1 MSFSPNL
8 FLSNIAAKGG
18 PAKPSRFEVVIPI
31 PILVGKRVSASDAS
45 KLLDLS
51 NTLSTAT
58 EGFVNNLLNNSKSDD
73 SITTNVEAS
82 RFLALQCEATELPGK
97 AFTTT
102 DVKIYGPTFKV
113 PNQVAYSD
121 ISLTFICT
129 NEFNERKLFDVWM
142 EAIMSPVT
150 NNFRFPKAKNGGGNY
165 LTQMKIIQYDDFV
178 KQIYAVEL
186 MDAFPVSITA
196 QPVSW
201 GDDGVH
207 KLTVQFSYH
216 KYRTIY
222 EGKYDEAKIVSALT
236 GSAFANLT
244 RDTQK
249 GITNALG
256 GITSKI
262 PLLNGRLG
270 L

>member
-51 NTLSTAT
+51 NTLSTVT
-58 EGFVNNLLNNSKSDD
+58 EQFVNNLLNNSKSDD

-82 RFLALQCEATELPGK
+82 RFLALQCESTELPGK

-142 EAIMSPVT
+142 ESIMSPVT
-150 NNFRFPKAKNGGGNY
+150 NNFRFPKAKGGGGNY

-186 MDAFPVSITA
+186 MDAFPIGITA

-222 EGKYDEAKIVSALT
+222 EGNYDEAKIVSALT

>member
-8 FLSNIAAKGG
+8 FLSNLAAKGG
-18 PAKPSRFEVVIPI
+18 PAKPSRFQVVIPI
-31 PILVGKRVSASDAS
+31 PSLVGKRVTASTAS
-45 KLLDLS
+45 KLLDITNTFAEGVGGLVNKVLS
-51 NTLSTAT
+51 N
-58 EGFVNNLLNNSKSDD
+58 GKDD
-73 SITTNVEAS
+73 DAITTSVEAT
-82 RFLALQCEATELPGK
+82 RFLALQCETTELPGK

-102 DVKIYGPTFKV
+102 DAKIYGPTFKV
-113 PNQVAYSD
+113 PNQVSYSD

-150 NNFRFPKAKNGGGNY
+150 NNFRFPKAKDGGGNY
-165 LTQMKIIQYDDFV
+165 LTQMQVIQYDDFV
-178 KQIYAVEL
+178 KQIYAVDL
-186 MDAFPVSITA
+186 IDAFPIGITA

-207 KLTVQFSYH
+207 KLTVQFSYQ

-222 EGKYDEAKIVSALT
+222 DGKYDEAQIISSLT
-236 GSAFANLT
+236 GSAFANIT
-244 RDTQK
+244 RDTQR

-270 L
+270 F

>member
-1 MSFSPNL
+1 MSFSPNQ
-8 FLSNIAAKGG
+8 FLSNLAAKGG
-18 PAKPSRFEVVIPI
+18 PAKPSRFSVVIPI
-31 PILVGKRVSASDAS
+31 PLLVGKRVSASVAS
-45 KLLDLS
+45 KLLDIT
-51 NTLSTAT
+51 NTVAEAAGGLFKKA
-58 EGFVNNLLNNSKSDD
+58 EDFDD
-73 SITTNVEAS
+73 SITTSVEAT

-97 AFTTT
+97 AFTTS
-102 DVKIYGPTFKV
+102 DAKVYGPTFKV

-142 EAIMSPVT
+142 ESIMSPVT
-150 NNFRFPKAKNGGGNY
+150 NNFRFPKAKDGGGNY
-165 LTQMKIIQYDDFV
+165 LTQMKVIQYDDFV
-178 KQIYAVEL
+178 KQIYAVDL
-186 MDAFPVSITA
+186 IDAYPIGITA

-201 GDDGVH
+201 GEDGIH
-207 KLTVQFSYH
+207 RLTVQFSYQ

-222 EGKYDEAKIVSALT
+222 DGVYDEAEIVSSLT
-236 GSAFANLT
+236 GSAFASIT
-244 RDTQK
+244 RDTQR

-262 PLLNGRLG
+262 PVLNGRLG